1 MAFIHDDMNFYTTP
15 DKFYVEPNGKSEVLV
30 IDRISHDVSLMQG
43 KTAMQIV
50 PPGTSQTLR
59 KVCGI
64 LGVIRVTGG
73 QYLVVATHRVFVGY
87 VNQEV
92 VWRLAGFDLV
102 AYHNSLTHLNEAQK
116 AQNDTYLDMV
126 RHVLD
131 TPSFYFSYTYDL
143 SHTQQRLHANST
155 SKEFKEL
162 GLAERAD
169 ERFVFNRHLLK
180 SFLRS
185 ELRQYCLPLILGFVS
200 IHQVNVNGHYFS
212 WILISRRSIERAGP
226 RLFSRGIDNEG
237 HVSNYVETEQ
247 IVEYDGDRVSF
258 VQTRGSIPLFWRQ
271 DPNLKY
277 KPKPKIDYSKDHQT
291 ACQRHFNQQV
301 SLYGKQVL
309 VNLIDHRGSEE
320 ALEKAY
326 RSIVAETTNEQ
337 NVRYEA
343 FDFHTECRKMRW
355 DRLNILIDRLAHE
368 QDQFGVFHIRK
379 DSVVLSSQTGV
390 FRTNCIDCLDRT
402 NVVQSMLA
410 RRSLQNTLT
419 KLGILVMGQRIEN
432 TFTFENLFRNVWADN
447 ADLIST
453 QYSGTGAL
461 KTDFT
466 RTGKRT
472 ILGALRDGLNSMT
485 RYYKNNFIDGFRQDS
500 FDLFLGHYVV
510 GEGEGLTTPSPLV
523 SQKGWKYGT
532 FPAVLLV
539 AVAMFFASSVL
550 PHEYNTEN
558 LLFLLFWG
566 SMVGVTGYGI
576 IKNGIEFVDWP
587 KLVPPP
593 KETGPKNL

>member
-1 MAFIHDDMNFYTTP
+1 MSY
-15 DKFYVEPNGKSEVLV
+15 
-30 IDRISHDVSLMQG
+30 DVSLVG
-43 KTAMQIV
+43 KAASQVI
-50 PPGTSQTLR
+50 PGTSLLR
-59 KVCGI
+59 KVCGL

-73 QYLVVATHRVFVGY
+73 NYLVVATHRVFVGY

-92 VWRLAGFDLV
+92 VWRLAGFDLI
-102 AYHNSLTHLNEAQK
+102 AFHNSVMHLNEAQK
-116 AQNDTYLDMV
+116 VQNDTYLEMI
-126 RHVLD
+126 RSVLD
-131 TPSFYFSYTYDL
+131 TPYFYFSYTYDL
-143 SHTQQRLHANST
+143 SHTQQRLHGAT
-155 SKEFKEL
+155 KEFMQL
-162 GLAERAD
+162 GLAQRAD
-169 ERFVFNRHLLK
+169 QRFVWNRNLMQT
-180 SFLRS
+180 FLRP

-212 WILISRRSIERAGP
+212 WILISRRSIQRAGT
-226 RLFSRGIDNEG
+226 RLFSRGIDHTG
-237 HVSNYVETEQ
+237 KVSNYVETEQ
-247 IVEYDGDRVSF
+247 IIEYDGDRVAF
-258 VQTRGSIPLFWRQ
+258 VQTRGSIPVFWRQ
-271 DPNLKY
+271 APNLKY
-277 KPKPKIDYSKDHQT
+277 KPAPKIDYGKDHQT
-291 ACQRHFNQQV
+291 ACQRHFDEQL

-309 VNLIDHRGSEE
+309 VNLIDHRGREE
-320 ALEKAY
+320 VLEKAY
-326 RSIVAETTNEQ
+326 RAIVAEVTNEQ

-419 KLGILVMGQRIEN
+419 KLGILVMGQKIEN
-432 TFTFENLFRNVWADN
+432 TFTFETLFRNVWADN

-472 ILGALRDGLNSMT
+472 ILGALQDGMNSIT
-485 RYYKNNFIDGFRQDS
+485 RYYKNNFNDGYRQDS
-500 FDLFLGHYVV
+500 IDLFLGNYSIAED
-510 GEGEGLTTPSPLV
+510 EGMLTSSPLV

-532 FPAVLLV
+532 FPAVLLF

-566 SMVGVTGYGI
+566 SMVGVTGFGI
-576 IKNGIEFVDWP
+576 FKYGIEFVDWP
-587 KLVPPP
+587 KLLPPP
-593 KETGPKNL
+593 KDQVSKNL